1 MMQTLDSVGDSRP
14 SVWGGTVGENTEV
27 RRNTSEER
35 KLVRFQGRNFKM
47 RQIVVGRGISI

>member
-47 RQIVVGRGISI
+47 WQIVVGRGISI